1 MHILFFL
8 KKSTFTCWARLKTA
22 KPLTTAKQLIR
33 KNFCLL
39 FEKSGYFLGLNP
51 PPPPLLVF
59 VRFLRTPSPRRT
71 YFLNALLV
79 LDISLKTTMIQSLL
93 KCASNK

>member
-8 KKSTFTCWARLKTA
+8 KKAPLHAGLGSKQH

-51 PPPPLLVF
+51 PPPPPSA
-59 VRFLRTPSPRRT
+59 RFR
-71 YFLNALLV
+71 
-79 LDISLKTTMIQSLL
+79 SLFKDPLSTTNILF
-93 KCASNK
+93 KCPLST

>member
-1 MHILFFL
+1 MHILFFK

-51 PPPPLLVF
+51 PPPPA
-59 VRFLRTPSPRRT
+59 RFR
-71 YFLNALLV
+71 
-79 LDISLKTTMIQSLL
+79 SLFKDPLSTTNILF
-93 KCASNK
+93 KCPLST